1 MGSGIDKH
9 ALVGTQR
16 LFEYSPRYFL
26 LVHSLSHGL
35 PSVARFTLG
44 CVPIFMVRSSF
55 LFWLSVFL
63 PSCLLVF
70 LKQVSKKHDR
80 AGQAYVGAATIFFGR
95 QSQSFGSIG
104 ETVTTLFSLLNG
116 DTMLDTFDSIGPAS
130 QWGSGVGRLFLGS
143 FISESSNGLP
153 PSSYQRSSDADCCRG
168 QCFSVTRC

>member
-1 MGSGIDKH
+1 MGSGIDKQ

-55 LFWLSVFL
+55 LFWLPVFW
-63 PSCLLVF
+63 SF
-70 LKQVSKKHDR
+70 SKQVSKKHDR

-116 DTMLDTFDSIGPAS
+116 DTML
-130 QWGSGVGRLFLGS
+130 GRIVMLSRFVCC
-143 FISESSNGLP
+143 
-153 PSSYQRSSDADCCRG
+153 PSC
-168 QCFSVTRC
+168 